1 MGCRCFSRRR
11 LRSCSCC
18 WGLLELRR
26 TGTSVYGELVVAG
39 LTLGMLG
46 DLLLA
51 LRYLG
56 QKLHHFFFAAGS
68 VSFFLGHVVY
78 IAAILTLC
86 SQAWTYAIPIAVV
99 ALGAASFYAY
109 AKEVRAGKVTPLGAV
124 YIASVLFMTACAATG
139 AFISSSRA
147 LFLFFVGGVC
157 FSASDNMLVVLSFG
171 KDDSPYRNAVLHVLY
186 YMAQIFIALTIEF
199 A

>member
-1 MGCRCFSRRR
+1 MDSF
-11 LRSCSCC
+11 
-18 WGLLELRR
+18 
-26 TGTSVYGELVVAG
+26 
-39 LTLGMLG
+39 G

-78 IAAILTLC
+78 IAAIMPLC
-86 SQAWTYAIPIAVV
+86 PQAWTYAIPIAVV

-124 YIASVLFMTACAATG
+124 YIA
-139 AFISSSRA
+139 A
-147 LFLFFVGGVC
+147 LLLFFVGGVC
-157 FSASDNMLVVLSFG
+157 CSASDTMLVVLSIG

>member
-1 MGCRCFSRRR
+1 MLRILLISAGAILETLFIMRSYRRR
-11 LRSCSCC
+11 DGMSVFLKTAASLVFVLL
-18 WGLLELRR
+18 GLLELRR

-109 AKEVRAGKVTPLGAV
+109 A
-124 YIASVLFMTACAATG
+124 
-139 AFISSSRA
+139 
-147 LFLFFVGGVC
+147 
-157 FSASDNMLVVLSFG
+157 
-171 KDDSPYRNAVLHVLY
+171 
-186 YMAQIFIALTIEF
+186 
-199 A
+199 